1 MQTVQNY
8 ERVTISLS
16 SEISKEIEELKKEL
30 RMSKSEIFKKAFEKF
45 LQEHRRQK
53 IQKAAEIMASE
64 YRENKNLTVFTCLDS
79 EEFR

>member
-1 MQTVQNY
+1 MQTIQHY
-8 ERVTISLS
+8 ERVTISLP

-45 LQEHRRQK
+45 LREYRRQK
-53 IQKAAEIMASE
+53 IQRVAEMMASE
-64 YRENKNLTVFTCLDS
+64 YRKDEELTVFTDLDS

>member
-8 ERVTISLS
+8 ERVTISLP

-45 LQEHRRQK
+45 LQEYRRKK

-64 YRENKNLTVFTCLDS
+64 YRENKDLTVFTCLDS
-79 EEFR
+79 EEIR

>member
-1 MQTVQNY
+1 MQTVQSY
-8 ERVTISLS
+8 ERVTISLP

-45 LQEHRRQK
+45 LQEYRRKK

-64 YRENKNLTVFTCLDS
+64 YRENKDLTVFTCLDS
-79 EEFR
+79 EEIR

>member
-8 ERVTISLS
+8 ERVTISLP

-45 LQEHRRQK
+45 LQEYRRQK

-64 YRENKNLTVFTCLDS
+64 YRENKDLTVFTRLDS

>member
-64 YRENKNLTVFTCLDS
+64 YRENKDLTVFTCLDS